1 MKTDILYNF
10 VPLFAAKMV
19 SENASFKKKKRK
31 KETSDWGYLK
41 TELILYPKT
50 EILKNDELL
59 TNAKLMLYQS

>member
-10 VPLFAAKMV
+10 VPLFPAKMV
-19 SENASFKKKKRK
+19 TENAFFQKK
-31 KETSDWGYLK
+31 TSDWGYLQ

-59 TNAKLMLYQS
+59 VNANALSMMIS